1 MARRCLKAG
10 RRLEGE
16 AKRKRLEMA
25 RRRKEETL
33 LRIEKRKNKL
43 KLAQLGQDVWR
54 MTYNM
59 RLLRLTEKT
68 LGVAVTSMS
77 VSADSDRPTAES
89 IAKGEEVTSVAG
101 LSYKMSD
108 LGFGVEGTGITSKPL
123 AEITCSMTDLRLGEE
138 TLPLCLEECA
148 SDGRTDNLTSFTMNI
163 GHAGELCAWTH
174 SRACAWR
181 RSRARLL
188 TCQKDT
194 NMIKTYNLTTVTGPA
209 GTNSEEQVGRK
220 QVVEAEVSMVVDMAG
235 ESQEMSLPFRR
246 KTSPQVTEN
255 YVDTISGPSNQSS
268 SQGELSVGQ
277 VVGQRRMAGMEVKE
291 GVVATKSLLAN
302 SDSMVG
308 VVMGSMVAERMR
320 RFEPMKQP
328 DETVTI
334 VEMAEQSI
342 GLGDSMIM
350 MGEGLESSDR
360 GAKPE
365 KVVARKVVVAFRRN
379 GKKVSTVCRRIEDFM
394 ENKVS
399 SPFEGGGVRNS
410 NINMGGKGENRTSAN
425 KRGRGE

>member
-1 MARRCLKAG
+1 
-10 RRLEGE
+10 
-16 AKRKRLEMA
+16 
-25 RRRKEETL
+25 
-33 LRIEKRKNKL
+33 
-43 KLAQLGQDVWR
+43 
-54 MTYNM
+54 M

-89 IAKGEEVTSVAG
+89 IAKGEEITSVAG

-163 GHAGELCAWTH
+163 GHTGELCAWTH
-174 SRACAWR
+174 
-181 RSRARLL
+181 SRARLL

-320 RFEPMKQP
+320 RFEP
-328 DETVTI
+328 
-334 VEMAEQSI
+334 
-342 GLGDSMIM
+342 
-350 MGEGLESSDR
+350 
-360 GAKPE
+360 
-365 KVVARKVVVAFRRN
+365 F
-379 GKKVSTVCRRIEDFM
+379 
-394 ENKVS
+394 
-399 SPFEGGGVRNS
+399 
-410 NINMGGKGENRTSAN
+410 
-425 KRGRGE
+425 